1 MASARQL
8 GGIISALVLLGA
20 LAAQAQP
27 VPGDAP
33 AFARVNAPALR
44 PGLAKARQIGERA
57 AAGTIRGVVVDRADG
72 TPIADVSVQVQDSKQ
87 SVETDAEGRFE
98 LTGVAPG
105 QVTLHISLVGFILVK
120 RTVEV
125 TDGGTI
131 DLTVVLSEGTG
142 TYSETVTVGG
152 ERFREQEKSVPAQ
165 MTLGSADIQN
175 LRNLLTN
182 DPMRA
187 IQVLPGVTT
196 NDDFSSEFAVRGSPF
211 SRMNFTID
219 GVPASFLLHTVQHIE
234 GGGSIAMLNGDIL
247 DGITLL
253 NGSYPQRYGN
263 RLGAE
268 LDFQMREG
276 SRDRAQLRFGV
287 SGTDAS
293 VVAEGPIG
301 GTKSGSWLFS
311 ARKSYLEL
319 LLKQIDDENDFG
331 FGFTDVQSKMVFDLS
346 PRHRFDVG
354 FVAGRSRLDQ
364 ETTPDEI
371 NEVQDGR
378 NSAELVEAGWRFSAS
393 RSFLV
398 TQRLAF
404 AANQFSNTNPAGVDL
419 ARGDGQDATWRAD
432 LVAGPYKSVNFE
444 AGAQVLWQQRAST
457 ESVFDR
463 SRVEPTIE
471 QSYDASATIASAYGQ
486 IRWSPWPRLTLTPG
500 ARVDRSSY
508 WGTTGSPWVLIESRL
523 SSSLRLRAGAGIY
536 RQFPGFEES
545 FGFRAGADLVPE
557 RAVHVDVG
565 LEQMVGSSTR
575 FQVTL
580 YNRDEKDVVRL
591 PNSELRVVNGRL
603 VPPSGT
609 SEWTNALDGY
619 ARGVELLVQR
629 RSTTGVSGW
638 LSYSLGF
645 NRYHDTT
652 TGESFDGDYDHRHT
666 FNAYALYRFSSKF
679 SLAGKLRAATNVPA
693 VGYWEERGGA
703 YFVSTTRNELRLP
716 PYVRLDLRVNRT
728 FNRPSN
734 RITLFV
740 EVMNVFNR
748 ENVRFT
754 PPGVNGRTGQAFGL
768 FESMIPF
775 VPSAGVLVEF

>member
-1 MASARQL
+1 MALPRQL
-8 GGIISALVLLGA
+8 AGVIVA
-20 LAAQAQP
+20 LALLAGSIAHAQ
-27 VPGDAP
+27 G
-33 AFARVNAPALR
+33 
-44 PGLAKARQIGERA
+44 G
-57 AAGTIRGVVVDRADG
+57 GTIRGVVVDRADG
-72 TPIADVSVQVQDSKQ
+72 TPIADVSVQVQDSKPTVQ
-87 SVETDAEGRFE
+87 TDAEGRFE
-98 LTGVAPG
+98 LTGVTPG
-105 QVTLHISLVGFILVK
+105 RVTLHVSLVGFILVK
-120 RTVEV
+120 RTVDV
-125 TDGGTI
+125 TEGATV

-196 NDDFSSEFAVRGSPF
+196 GDDFRSEFAVRGSPF

-219 GVPASFLLHTVQHIE
+219 GVPASFLLHTVQHVE

-247 DGITLL
+247 DGIALL

-276 SRDRAQLRFGV
+276 SRDRTQLRVGV

-301 GTKSGSWLFS
+301 GTKAGSWLFS

-319 LLKQIDDENDFG
+319 LLKQVQEDNDFG
-331 FGFTDVQSKMVFDLS
+331 FGFTDVQSKLVFDAS
-346 PRHRFDVG
+346 ARHRFDVG

-364 ETTPDEI
+364 QTTPDEI

-378 NSAELVEAGWRFSAS
+378 NSAELVDAGWRFTVSP
-393 RSFLV
+393 SFLV

-404 AANQFSNTNPAGVDL
+404 AANQWSNTNPAGVDL
-419 ARGDGQDATWRAD
+419 GRGDGRDATWRAD
-432 LVAGPYKSVNFE
+432 VVAGPYKQVNFE
-444 AGAQVLWQQRAST
+444 GGAQVLWQQRAST

-463 SRVEPTIE
+463 SPISPTIL

-486 IRWSPWPRLTLTPG
+486 IRWNPWPRLTLVPG

-508 WGTTGSPWVLIESRL
+508 WGTTGSPWVQVESRL
-523 SSSLRLRAGAGIY
+523 GSSLRLRAGAGIY

-545 FGFRAGADLVPE
+545 FGLRAGNDLVPE
-557 RAVHVDVG
+557 RALHVDVG
-565 LEQMVGSSTR
+565 LEQLLGSSTR
-575 FQVTL
+575 WQVTL
-580 YNRDEKDVVRL
+580 YNRQEEGVLRL
-591 PNSELRVVNGRL
+591 PSSELRVVLGRL
-603 VPPSGT
+603 AGPSAT
-609 SEWTNALDGY
+609 SRWTNALDGH

-629 RSTTGVSGW
+629 RSTSGVSGW
-638 LSYSLGF
+638 FSYSLGF

-666 FNAYALYRFSSKF
+666 FNAYALYRFTSRF

-693 VGYWEERGGA
+693 VGYWEQRGDA
-703 YFVSTTRNELRLP
+703 YFVSATRNELRLP
-716 PYVRLDLRVNRT
+716 AYSRLDLRANRT
-728 FNRPSN
+728 FNRRSS

-740 EVMNVFNR
+740 EVMNVLAR
-748 ENVRFT
+748 ENVRFN
-754 PPGVNGRTGQAFGL
+754 PPGVNGRTGQAFDL